1 MHSCTTQG
9 DYISDGGESN
19 RKNKS
24 GWKKTTVFRESVD
37 ESMTMNKPHWRG
49 RKYDI

>member
-1 MHSCTTQG
+1 MHNARRL
-9 DYISDGGESN
+9 YFRRGESN

-37 ESMTMNKPHWRG
+37 ESMTINKPHWRG
-49 RKYDI
+49 RKFDI

>member
-9 DYISDGGESN
+9 DYISDGERVIVKQKADKRN
-19 RKNKS
+19 LLF
-24 GWKKTTVFRESVD
+24 FRESVD

-49 RKYDI
+49 CKFDI

>member
-1 MHSCTTQG
+1 MHNAMRL
-9 DYISDGGESN
+9 YFRRGESN

-24 GWKKTTVFRESVD
+24 GENQTTVFRESVD

-49 RKYDI
+49 RKFDI